1 MLLISVCV
9 TAFHD
14 NFCLYVSSNK
24 TLACNT
30 MGHTTPSGLKNIADI
45 LRILRL
51 VTCNLFATSTMF
63 SNWKTKQSVLMSRLM
78 PSTLRYFELLPN
90 EFCTHVSS
98 WCRMLLLGVPS
109 NLFSLSS
116 VTNSTKLSFVAHLR
130 KCKFASAKHF
140 FFIFLLVAE
149 VQLFDSQVKVSTFVG
164 VLLSFYWV
172 KTGYIWNK
180 K

>member
-14 NFCLYVSSNK
+14 NFCLYVSWNK
-24 TLACNT
+24 TLAFNT

-98 WCRMLLLGVPS
+98 
-109 NLFSLSS
+109 
-116 VTNSTKLSFVAHLR
+116 
-130 KCKFASAKHF
+130 
-140 FFIFLLVAE
+140 
-149 VQLFDSQVKVSTFVG
+149 
-164 VLLSFYWV
+164 
-172 KTGYIWNK
+172 
-180 K
+180 